1 MARISGIAEHGVPGC
16 WFRLLAETLIATQ
29 KSANIEIVSRQ
40 AAANYRLPR
49 DAPQILLRH
58 GRGDEF
64 LEARIIP
71 ERIEHWIEPEQRRS
85 ERRAH
90 THCATVRDGE

>member
-1 MARISGIAEHGVPGC
+1 M
-16 WFRLLAETLIATQ
+16 
-29 KSANIEIVSRQ
+29 
-40 AAANYRLPR
+40 
-49 DAPQILLRH
+49 LLRR

-85 ERRAH
+85 ERARKESAR
-90 THCATVRDGE
+90 VRDRE